1 MSGAIRPETD
11 GRYMSQLAIPQMAK
25 MGTAVVSSR
34 QIIRSYLASGSG
46 VCPVMNSWSR

>member
-1 MSGAIRPETD
+1 MN
-11 GRYMSQLAIPQMAK
+11 QLAIPQMR
-25 MGTAVVSSR
+25 MIGTAVVNSR

>member
-1 MSGAIRPETD
+1 MN
-11 GRYMSQLAIPQMAK
+11 QLAIPQIRMI
-25 MGTAVVSSR
+25 GTAVVSSR